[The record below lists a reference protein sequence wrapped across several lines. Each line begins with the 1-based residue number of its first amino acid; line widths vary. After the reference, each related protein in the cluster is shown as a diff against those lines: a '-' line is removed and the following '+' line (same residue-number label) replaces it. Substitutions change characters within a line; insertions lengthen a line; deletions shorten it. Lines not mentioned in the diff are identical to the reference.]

1 MSKRALAVFI
11 ASFFTVLAHYSIR
24 YSYGTLLP
32 GMLPALDISK
42 AQAGVI
48 YSSYFIIYM
57 IFSPIMGSLSD
68 KYDMRLIVSAFVTL
82 MGAGAFLMQF
92 PTELW
97 QACLFFAI
105 TGFGCAACWAPIMAL
120 TQRWTSAHKR
130 GLSLALVDAGSTI
143 GVMTA
148 GAIIPII
155 IAESGWRFGWRV
167 LGIFAMCLGV
177 VNYILI
183 RDRPAS
189 SSAKATMQKEGWK
202 KHTGITYRQLLS
214 DRRFWM
220 IGLAYL
226 FVGVSIQ
233 IPFTFLSTYA
243 VQELGFSYE
252 SATRLITLI
261 GVAGLV
267 GKLTLGPFSDKI
279 GRIRIMALC
288 SLLIMVA
295 CLGIAFSHGW
305 ILFPLTFIFGIGY
318 GACWSLYA
326 ACAADFFAKES
337 SGAIIGLWTVYLG
350 IGLTISPILAGWIA
364 DITGTLYW
372 AFIISGISGLGSV
385 VLLLPLLMRFS
396 LK

>member
-11 ASFFTVLAHYSIR
+11 ASFLTVLAHYSIR

-42 AQAGVI
+42 AEAGVI
-48 YSSYFIIYM
+48 YSSYFMTYM
-57 IFSPIMGSLSD
+57 LFSPIMGSLSD
-68 KYDMRLIVSAFVTL
+68 KYDMRLIISAFVTL

-105 TGFGCAACWAPIMAL
+105 TGIGCAACWAPIMAL
-120 TQRWTSAHKR
+120 SQRWTSDKKR

-143 GVMTA
+143 GVMAA
-148 GAIIPII
+148 GVVVPML
-155 IAESGWRFGWRV
+155 IAESGWRFGWQV

-177 VNYILI
+177 VNYFLI

-189 SSAKATMQKEGWK
+189 SATAAIEKEEWK
-202 KHTGITYRQLLS
+202 KHSGITPRQLLS
-214 DRRFWM
+214 DRRFWL

-226 FVGVSIQ
+226 LVGVSIQ

-243 VQELGFSYE
+243 VQELRFSYE
-252 SATRLITLI
+252 TATRLITLI
-261 GVAGLV
+261 GAAGLV
-267 GKLTLGPFSDKI
+267 GKLTLGPLSDKI

-288 SLLIMVA
+288 SILIMA
-295 CLGIAFSHGW
+295 GCLGIAFSQGW
-305 ILFPLTFIFGIGY
+305 IFFLLTFIFGIGY

-337 SGAIIGLWTVYLG
+337 SGTIIGLWTVYLG
-350 IGLTISPILAGWIA
+350 IGLTLSPVVAGWTA
-364 DITGTLYW
+364 DITGTLRW
-372 AFIISGISGLGSV
+372 AFVISAISGLGTTL
-385 VLLLPLLMRFS
+385 LLLPLLKR
-396 LK
+396 KR

>member
-11 ASFFTVLAHYSIR
+11 ASFLTVLAHYSIR

-42 AQAGVI
+42 AEAGVI
-48 YSSYFIIYM
+48 YSSYFMTYM
-57 IFSPIMGSLSD
+57 LFSPIMGSLSD
-68 KYDMRLIVSAFVTL
+68 KYDMRLIISAFVIL

-105 TGFGCAACWAPIMAL
+105 TGIGCAACWAPIMAL
-120 TQRWTSAHKR
+120 NQRWTSDKKR

-143 GVMTA
+143 GVMAA
-148 GAIIPII
+148 GVVVPML
-155 IAESGWRFGWRV
+155 IAESGWRFGWQV

-177 VNYILI
+177 VNYFLI

-189 SSAKATMQKEGWK
+189 SATAAIEKEEWK
-202 KHTGITYRQLLS
+202 KHSGITPRQLLS
-214 DRRFWM
+214 DRRFWL

-226 FVGVSIQ
+226 LVGVSIQ

-243 VQELGFSYE
+243 VQELRFSYE
-252 SATRLITLI
+252 TATRLITLI
-261 GVAGLV
+261 GAAGLV
-267 GKLTLGPFSDKI
+267 GKLTLGPLSDKI

-288 SLLIMVA
+288 SILIMA
-295 CLGIAFSHGW
+295 GCLGIAFSQGW
-305 ILFPLTFIFGIGY
+305 IFFLLTFIFGIGY

-337 SGAIIGLWTVYLG
+337 SGTIIGLWTLYLG
-350 IGLTISPILAGWIA
+350 IGLTLSPVVAGWTA
-364 DITGTLYW
+364 DITGTLRW
-372 AFIISGISGLGSV
+372 AFVISAISGLGTTL
-385 VLLLPLLMRFS
+385 LLLPLLKKKR
-396 LK
+396 

>member
-11 ASFFTVLAHYSIR
+11 ASFLTVLAHYSIR

-42 AQAGVI
+42 AEAGVI
-48 YSSYFIIYM
+48 YSSYFITYM

-68 KYDMRLIVSAFVTL
+68 KYDMRLILSAFVTL

-105 TGFGCAACWAPIMAL
+105 TGIGCAACWAPIMAL
-120 TQRWTSAHKR
+120 NQRWTSDKRR

-143 GVMTA
+143 GVMAA
-148 GAIIPII
+148 GVVIPLL
-155 IAESGWRFGWRV
+155 IAASGWRFGWQV

-189 SSAKATMQKEGWK
+189 SATATIQREGLK
-202 KHTGITYRQLLS
+202 KTSGITYRQLLS
-214 DRRFWM
+214 DRCFWL

-226 FVGVSIQ
+226 LVGVSIQ

-243 VQELGFSYE
+243 VQELGFSYA

-261 GVAGLV
+261 GAAGLL
-267 GKLTLGPFSDKI
+267 GKLILGPYSDTI
-279 GRIRIMALC
+279 GRIRLMALC
-288 SLLIMVA
+288 SILIMVG
-295 CLGIAFSHGW
+295 CLGIAFCHGW
-305 ILFPLTFIFGIGY
+305 MLFLLTFVFGIGY

-350 IGLTISPILAGWIA
+350 IGLTISPVLAGWTA
-364 DITGTLYW
+364 DISGTLHW
-372 AFIISGISGLGSV
+372 AFIISAVSGLGST
-385 VLLLPLLMRFS
+385 VLLLPLL
-396 LK
+396 KK

>member
-11 ASFFTVLAHYSIR
+11 ASFLTVLAHYSIR

-42 AQAGVI
+42 AEAGVI
-48 YSSYFIIYM
+48 YSSYFMTYM
-57 IFSPIMGSLSD
+57 LFSPIMGSLSD
-68 KYDMRLIVSAFVTL
+68 KYDMRLIISAFVIL

-105 TGFGCAACWAPIMAL
+105 TGIGCAACWAPIMAL
-120 TQRWTSAHKR
+120 NQRWTSDKKR

-143 GVMTA
+143 GVMAA
-148 GAIIPII
+148 GVVVPML
-155 IAESGWRFGWRV
+155 IAESGWRFGWQV

-177 VNYILI
+177 VNYFLI

-189 SSAKATMQKEGWK
+189 SATAAIEKEEWK
-202 KHTGITYRQLLS
+202 KHSGITPRQLLS
-214 DRRFWM
+214 DRRFWL

-226 FVGVSIQ
+226 LVGVSIQ

-243 VQELGFSYE
+243 VQELRFSYE
-252 SATRLITLI
+252 TATRLITLI
-261 GVAGLV
+261 GAAGLV
-267 GKLTLGPFSDKI
+267 GKLTLGPLSDKI

-288 SLLIMVA
+288 SILIMA
-295 CLGIAFSHGW
+295 GCLGIAFSQGW
-305 ILFPLTFIFGIGY
+305 IFFLLTFIFGIGY

-326 ACAADFFAKES
+326 ACAADFFSKES
-337 SGAIIGLWTVYLG
+337 SGTIIGLWTLYLG
-350 IGLTISPILAGWIA
+350 IGLTLSPVVAGWTA
-364 DITGTLYW
+364 DITGTLRW
-372 AFIISGISGLGSV
+372 AFVISAISGLGTTL
-385 VLLLPLLMRFS
+385 LLLPLLKKKR
-396 LK
+396 

>member
-11 ASFFTVLAHYSIR
+11 ASFLTVLAHYSIR

-42 AQAGVI
+42 AEAGVI
-48 YSSYFIIYM
+48 YSSYFMTYM
-57 IFSPIMGSLSD
+57 LFSPIMGSLSD
-68 KYDMRLIVSAFVTL
+68 KYDMRLIISAFVIL

-105 TGFGCAACWAPIMAL
+105 TGIGCAACWAPIMAL
-120 TQRWTSAHKR
+120 SQRWTSDKKR

-143 GVMTA
+143 GVMAA
-148 GAIIPII
+148 GVVVPML
-155 IAESGWRFGWRV
+155 IAESGWRFGWQV

-177 VNYILI
+177 VNYFLI

-189 SSAKATMQKEGWK
+189 SATAAIEKEEWK
-202 KHTGITYRQLLS
+202 KHSGITPRQLLS
-214 DRRFWM
+214 DRRFWL

-226 FVGVSIQ
+226 LVGVSIQ

-243 VQELGFSYE
+243 VQELRFSYE
-252 SATRLITLI
+252 TATRLITLI
-261 GVAGLV
+261 GAAGLV
-267 GKLTLGPFSDKI
+267 GKLTLGPLSDKI

-288 SLLIMVA
+288 SILIMA
-295 CLGIAFSHGW
+295 GCLGIAFSQGW
-305 ILFPLTFIFGIGY
+305 IFFLLTFIFGIGY

-326 ACAADFFAKES
+326 ACAADFFSKES
-337 SGAIIGLWTVYLG
+337 SGTIIGLWTLYLG
-350 IGLTISPILAGWIA
+350 IGLTLSPVVAGWTA
-364 DITGTLYW
+364 DITGTLRW
-372 AFIISGISGLGSV
+372 AFIISAISGLGTTF
-385 VLLLPLLMRFS
+385 LLLPLLKKKR
-396 LK
+396 